1 MTQEELM
8 RYDSVIKILYE
19 LEQQMNEIKVRLKAL
34 EEQNNA

>member
-8 RYDSVIKILYE
+8 RYESVINILYE
-19 LEQQMNEIKVRLKAL
+19 LEQQMAVIKSRLKAL